1 LLNAPAPNS
10 PAGTNTARPGTLS
23 GQRP

>member
-1 LLNAPAPNS
+1 LMPAPTANS
-10 PAGTNTARPGTLS
+10 PAGTNTARPGTLG